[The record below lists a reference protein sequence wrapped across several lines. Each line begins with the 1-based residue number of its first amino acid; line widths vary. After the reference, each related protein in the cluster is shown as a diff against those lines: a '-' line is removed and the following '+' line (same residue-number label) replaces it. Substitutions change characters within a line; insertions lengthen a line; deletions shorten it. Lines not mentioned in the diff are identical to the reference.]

1 MKRLKIESEQ
11 LEQED
16 ENLLKKIAELE
27 KELHDIKIQK
37 KKLNAASAPKKEKKL
52 SNFKNILQYNIDNAL
67 PPEFV
72 YKMLTTEIENFCN
85 YIRAETAK
93 VEKSRKYVIEQ
104 ISTLIAESFSGYNV
118 RNYKEVDN

>member
-1 MKRLKIESEQ
+1 LKRLKIESEQ

>member
-1 MKRLKIESEQ
+1 LKKLKVESEQ

-16 ENLLKKIAELE
+16 ENLLKKIADVE
-27 KELHDIKIQK
+27 KELHEIKIQK
-37 KKLNAASAPKKEKKL
+37 KKLNAASAPKKEKKQ
-52 SNFKNILQYNIDNAL
+52 SNFKNILQYNADNAL

-72 YKMLTTEIENFCN
+72 YKMLTIEIEDFCN

-93 VEKSRKYVIEQ
+93 VAESRKRVIEQ
-104 ISTLIAESFSGYNV
+104 LSTLMAESFSGYKV